1 MKAKR
6 VFVYVQHLLGIGHL
20 KRAAAIA
27 HAMAADGLEVTLAS
41 GGMPVPGLNF
51 DGLKSVQLPPAMAA
65 DSTFKVLLD
74 ANAKPIDEAWKQD
87 RREALLCAW
96 REAAP
101 HALVFELYPFGRRQ
115 MRFELVPLLEAA
127 TSASHRPV
135 IVSSVR
141 DILGGGQKNPARQD
155 EMLALFERYFDQL
168 LVHGDPKLIPFE
180 RTFRH
185 AGKLADKLHYT
196 GYVVDRAIPRRS
208 DAGSGGSGKG
218 EVIVSAGGGA
228 VGRRLLDVAIRA
240 RPLSRL
246 ADRTWRILVGV
257 NADSAEFS
265 YLADLAGTLGAGRV
279 VVEPARADF
288 VELLENCAVSV
299 SQGGYNTVMEILQA
313 CARAVVVPFA
323 GGTETEQSLRADVL
337 SECGLIEKIDEYAL
351 DPESL
356 AAAVDRAGS
365 RPRGTIGRVDLD
377 GARRAAAL
385 ICDWTKAKEW

>member
-1 MKAKR
+1 MKGKR

-41 GGMPVPGLNF
+41 GGMPVPGLRF
-51 DGLKSVQLPPAMAA
+51 DGLKYVQLPPAMAA

-74 ANAKPIDEAWKQD
+74 ANAKPINEAWKQD

-101 HALVFELYPFGRRQ
+101 HALVVELYPFGRRQ

-127 TSASHRPV
+127 ISASHRPV

-141 DILGGGQKNPARQD
+141 DILGGGQKNRARQD

-196 GYVVDRAIPRRS
+196 GYVVDCAIPRS
-208 DAGSGGSGKG
+208 LDAGSGGSGKG

-240 RPLSRL
+240 RSLSRL

-265 YLADLAGTLGAGRV
+265 YLADLAGKLGAGRV

-313 CARAVVVPFA
+313 RARAVVVPFA

-337 SECGLIEKIDEYAL
+337 SECGLIETIDEYAL

-356 AAAVDRAGS
+356 AAAVDRAFS
-365 RPRGTIGRVDLD
+365 RPRGTIGCVDLD

-385 ICDWTKAKEW
+385 ICDWTKAKGW